1 MEKALLTV
9 EHLYKSYGGHTVLDD
24 LSFTVRKGEVI
35 VVIGPSGC
43 GKSTLLRCI
52 NALEDI
58 QGGQILLNGESVR
71 KDAGNIPQMRQKIGM
86 VFQSYD
92 LFPHKTI
99 LDNITLAPR
108 KVQKRG
114 KAEAERCWRKSVWQT
129 EKMTIPDSSPEGR
142 NSGSRS

>member
-92 LFPHKTI
+92 L
-99 LDNITLAPR
+99 LA
-108 KVQKRG
+108 
-114 KAEAERCWRKSVWQT
+114 WQT
-129 EKMTIPDSSPEGR
+129 EKTTIPDSSPEAR
-142 NSGSRS
+142 NSGSRL